1 MGGGGGNREEEIMTN
16 GIGKI
21 IIPKPP
27 VRPQKT
33 TETGKEESTGTTV
46 ITTKTQT
53 DSGSSGSSEK
63 TK

>member
-1 MGGGGGNREEEIMTN
+1 MTN